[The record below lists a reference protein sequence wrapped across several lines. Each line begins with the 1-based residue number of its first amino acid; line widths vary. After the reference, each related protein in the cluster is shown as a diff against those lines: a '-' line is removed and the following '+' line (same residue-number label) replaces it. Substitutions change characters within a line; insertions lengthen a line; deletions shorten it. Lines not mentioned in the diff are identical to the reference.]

1 VKVMLHK
8 GTAVYQKNNLK
19 IIECKIC
26 GFKHLDPIPS
36 DEEIDD
42 YYKRTY
48 FDQIRQGAKGRNLK
62 HYLDGGDEADSEM
75 QWMNA
80 TMYRDVNEIL
90 SKYLP
95 EGSRKICDI
104 GCGSG
109 YFLKY
114 MSRMVWDCVGIEPS
128 ENAAYEFQNMRIINS
143 TLDGFLSEYPNYQHF
158 FDVVTLFGVLE
169 HATNPQKM
177 MNAVKKI
184 LKTDGI
190 IFINV
195 PNDFSPFQMAA
206 QENLK
211 MEPWWPGTPDHI
223 NYFSIES
230 LQKFLESQGF
240 SVIEKTT
247 DFPMELFLLM
257 GDNYIRDPQVGSLCH
272 QKRKLFE
279 LAIPRSLRHSLYS
292 CFAHHSLGRCCIV
305 YARLKNSDTY

>member
-1 VKVMLHK
+1 MKKMPHE
-8 GTAVYQKNNLK
+8 GSIVYQKDGQK
-19 IIECKIC
+19 IIDCNVC

-48 FDQIRQGAKGRNLK
+48 FDQIKQGAKGRNLK
-62 HYLDGGDEADSEM
+62 HYLDGDNEADSEM

-80 TMYRDVNEIL
+80 TMYSDVNEIL
-90 SKYLP
+90 SQFLP
-95 EGSRKICDI
+95 ERSKKICDI

-114 MSRMVWDCVGIEPS
+114 MSRIGWDCVGIEPA
-128 ENAAYEFQNMRIINS
+128 ENAAYDFQNIKIFNS
-143 TLDGFLSEYPNYQHF
+143 TLEGFILEYPNYQHF
-158 FDVVTLFGVLE
+158 FDAVTLWGVLE

-177 MNAVKKI
+177 MNTVKKL

-195 PNDFSPFQMAA
+195 PNDFSSFQITA
-206 QENLK
+206 QENLGID
-211 MEPWWPGTPDHI
+211 PWWPSIPDHI
-223 NYFSIES
+223 NYFSMDS

-257 GDNYIRDPQVGSLCH
+257 GDNYITDPKVGSLCH

-279 LAIPRSLRHSLYS
+279 LAIPHSLRHSLYS

-305 YARLKNSDTY
+305 YAQLKNSDTY